1 MLEYFLS
8 FISLKRILLILFV
21 LEVILI
27 IGVYIFYKLN
37 VLFYGLIEI
46 IGGIT
51 FLILFYFVL
60 HIIIKLAYFF

>member
-1 MLEYFLS
+1 MLEYFLF
-8 FISLKRILLILFV
+8 FILLKQILLILFV

-27 IGVYIFYKLN
+27 IDVYIFYKLN

-46 IGGIT
+46 IEGIT

>member
-27 IGVYIFYKLN
+27 IDVYIFYKLN

>member
-1 MLEYFLS
+1 MLEYFLF

-27 IGVYIFYKLN
+27 IDVYIFYKLN